1 MIRSVRLVLATAV
14 IFSSSYAMASKV
26 RTDYDKG
33 ADFASYKTYSW
44 GKVSTANPLNEDRI
58 KAEIS
63 KDLQAKGWQ
72 LVPSGGNAT
81 VFAIDKV
88 KNEQEL
94 ETMYDGF
101 GGGGGR
107 WGGGWGWGGFG
118 GWGGGYG
125 LGGFGGGDET
135 TTTETQRVGHF
146 VVDIF
151 DASSHKLLFRGV
163 ADNDLSNNSSK
174 NSKGLKK
181 DVDSMLKKLPSDS
194 KS

>member
-1 MIRSVRLVLATAV
+1 MKREIRVALATTMV
-14 IFSSSYAMASKV
+14 LSFSYAVASNV
-26 RTDYDKG
+26 RTDFDHG
-33 ADFASYKTYSW
+33 ANIASYKTFSW
-44 GKVSTANPLNEDRI
+44 GTVSTANPLNEDRV

-63 KDLQAKGWQ
+63 RDLQAKGWQ
-72 LVPSGGNAT
+72 LMPSGGRAT
-81 VFAIDKV
+81 VFATDKV

-101 GGGGGR
+101 GGGG
-107 WGGGWGWGGFG
+107 WGGGWGWGG
-118 GWGGGYG
+118 W
-125 LGGFGGGDET
+125 GGFGGGYGMGGFGGGGDAT

-146 VVDIF
+146 VMDIF

-181 DVDSMLKKLPSDS
+181 DVDTMLKKLPSDS
-194 KS
+194 KT